1 MSTKSKVLNI
11 LESNRG
17 KAVSGQDLAE
27 KMGISRTAINKAVKS
42 LRKEGFPIMASP
54 RRGYTL
60 SNQSD
65 VLSIPAIR
73 AHLIPE
79 TAEIPIELFKSV
91 TSTNDKARELATF
104 DSSIP
109 SRAVVI
115 ANEQTAGR
123 GRLGR
128 SFYSPADTGIY
139 MSFLIKPEFDITH
152 AGLITTAAATAVVA
166 AIEKLTDAEPEIK
179 WVNDVYLNNKKIC
192 GILTEAVSDFESGTI
207 QYLVVGIGINCSTK
221 NFPKELAEQGGSLTD
236 SDEAFFRNAL
246 VAEVINQFIPLT
258 HHLEKRKFLDS
269 YRKHS
274 MVIGKEIMVYK
285 GGIDNG
291 EGRAARAEDID
302 DNGGLVVEYDDGTK
316 ETLATGEISIRL
328 SKEK

>member
-11 LESNRG
+11 LESNGGR
-17 KAVSGQDLAE
+17 AVSGQDLAK

-73 AHLIPE
+73 AHLISE
-79 TAEIPIELFKSV
+79 TSDIPIELFRSV

-104 DSSIP
+104 GPAIP

-152 AGLITTAAATAVVA
+152 AGLITTAAAEAVVS
-166 AIEKLTDAEPEIK
+166 AIENLTDLSPEIK
-179 WVNDVYLNNKKIC
+179 WVNDVYLNNRKIC

-221 NFPKELAEQGGSLTD
+221 TFPKEIAECGGSLTD
-236 SDEAFFRNAL
+236 SNEAFFRNAL
-246 VAEVINQFIPLT
+246 VAEVMNQFIPLT
-258 HHLEKRKFLDS
+258 HSLEERTFLDS

-274 MVIGKEIMVYK
+274 MVIGREIQVYK
-285 GGIDNG
+285 GGIDSG
-291 EGRAARAEDID
+291 EGRPALAKDID
-302 DNGGLVVEYDDGTK
+302 DNGGLMVEYDDGTK

-328 SKEK
+328 SK

>member
-291 EGRAARAEDID
+291 EGRAARAKDID
-302 DNGGLVVEYDDGTK
+302 DNGGLMVEYDDGTK

>member
-11 LESNRG
+11 LESKRG

-27 KMGISRTAINKAVKS
+27 QMGISRTAINKAVKA

-60 SNQSD
+60 SDQSD

-73 AHLIPE
+73 THLSPE
-79 TAEIPIELFKSV
+79 TDRIPIELFRSV

-104 DSSIP
+104 GPAIP
-109 SRAVVI
+109 ARAVVL

-166 AIEKLTDAEPEIK
+166 AIKKLTGMDAEIK
-179 WVNDVYLNNKKIC
+179 WVNDVFFNGKKIC
-192 GILTEAVSDFESGTI
+192 GILTEAVSDFESGQI

-221 NFPKELAEQGGSLTD
+221 KFPKELAGTGGSLT
-236 SDEAFFRNAL
+236 EENEPFFRNAL
-246 VAEVINQFIPLT
+246 VAEVINHFIPLT
-258 HHLEKRKFLDS
+258 YHLEEREFLPY
-269 YRKHS
+269 YREHS
-274 MVIGKEIMVYK
+274 MVIGKKITVYR
-285 GGIDNG
+285 GGLDSNS
-291 EGRAARAEDID
+291 EGQLATAEGID
-302 DNGGLVVEYDDGTK
+302 DNGGLMVRYSDGIK

-328 SKEK
+328 EK